1 MTERN
6 QSTVAALAFLVTAIR
21 PDWSKPGVV
30 GVLNRVDPA
39 VDLAA
44 LSHAAITAAATRRDQ
59 TTPAIIAMTGP
70 HWGGCTGEK
79 PAIAQPNWR
88 DPHAD
93 ATPATPEAIR
103 AIRAARKESA

>member
-70 HWGGCTGEK
+70 HWGNCTGEK
-79 PAIAQPNWR
+79 PAVGLPPWR
-88 DPHAD
+88 DPFAD
-93 ATPATPEAIR
+93 TTPADPETIR
-103 AIRAARKESA
+103 AIRARKESA

>member
-79 PAIAQPNWR
+79 PAVGLPRWHDR
-88 DPHAD
+88 YAD
-93 ATPATPEAIR
+93 TTPATPDQIR
-103 AIRAARKESA
+103 AIRASKEQAS